1 MQNKITQISNMH
13 NDKPKNIEDQ
23 DEDQELKST
32 ELSKENIDTE
42 DIIFESYS
50 NEERTRISE
59 NQFLTRGMGKNP
71 LENPNEK
78 PLRHQCC
85 KLDSTNWLQDI
96 PQASNVKTFSIVEV
110 RFKNSRKDY
119 FRLPEEGI
127 FEEGDIVAVESSP
140 GHDIGIISMMGSLV
154 ELQMNKRNI
163 DTESEDIKKLY
174 RRARI
179 ADIEKWVIA
188 IEKEENTLA
197 QTRELASDLQLIMKF
212 NDIEYQGD
220 GTKAV
225 FYYSAEDRVDF
236 RELIK
241 ILAERFR
248 IRIEMRQIGV
258 RQEAARVGGIGI
270 CGRELCC
277 SSWLSS
283 FSSVTTN
290 TARAQQ
296 LTLNPQKL
304 AGQCG
309 KLKCC
314 LNYEHETYLAEYK
327 TFPDTNIRLKTQK
340 GDVVYQ
346 KTDIF
351 KRIMWYAYPQ
361 NPMHQYALTEESVL
375 KIIAENKNGKIPASI
390 EDYASTN
397 VKTTEYDMSVQHEDL
412 SRFDKKKLED

>member
-1 MQNKITQISNMH
+1 MNNE
-13 NDKPKNIEDQ
+13 KPKNIEAQ

-32 ELSKENIDTE
+32 VLTEDNTDIE
-42 DIIFESYS
+42 DIIITTPVS
-50 NEERTRISE
+50 EERTRIAE
-59 NQFLTRGMGKNP
+59 NQFLSRGMGKNP
-71 LENPNEK
+71 LEHPNEK

-85 KLDSTNWLQDI
+85 KLDCTNWLADV
-96 PQASNVKTFSIVEV
+96 PESSSHVAFNIVEV
-110 RFKNSRKDY
+110 RLKNNRKDFY
-119 FRLPEEGI
+119 SLPEEGT
-127 FEEGDIVAVESSP
+127 FEEGDIVAVEASP
-140 GHDIGIISMMGSLV
+140 GHDIGIITLMGDIV
-154 ELQMNKRNI
+154 RLQMKNRKV
-163 DTESEDIKKLY
+163 DPESEDIKKVY
-174 RRARI
+174 RKARL

-188 IEKEENTLA
+188 IEREDQTLS
-197 QTRELASDLQLIMKF
+197 QSRELAGDLHLVMKF
-212 NDIEYQGD
+212 NDVEFQGD

-277 SSWLSS
+277 ASWLTS
-283 FSSVTTN
+283 FNSVTTN

-314 LNYEHETYLAEYK
+314 LNYEHDTYLEEYK
-327 TFPDTNIRLKTQK
+327 TFPDSNVMLKTVK
-340 GDVVYQ
+340 GNAVYQ

-351 KRIMWYAYPQ
+351 KRIMWYSYQ
-361 NPMHQYALTEESVL
+361 NNPMYLFALS
-375 KIIAENKNGKIPASI
+375 AENVEKLIQQNKKGVIPESLDGFAM
-390 EDYASTN
+390 TN
-397 VKTTEYDMSVQHEDL
+397 VKPTEYDMSVQNADL

>member
-1 MQNKITQISNMH
+1 MN
-13 NDKPKNIEDQ
+13 NDKPKNIEAQ

-32 ELSKENIDTE
+32 ELSEENIDIE
-42 DIIFESYS
+42 DIIISS
-50 NEERTRISE
+50 PVSEERTRIAE

-78 PLRHQCC
+78 PLKHQCC
-85 KLDSTNWLQDI
+85 KLDCTNWLSDM
-96 PQASNVKTFSIVEV
+96 PEASTKSQFNIVEV
-110 RFKNSRKDY
+110 RLKNNRKDFY
-119 FRLPEEGI
+119 SLPDEGV
-127 FEEGDIVAVESSP
+127 FEEGDIVAVEASP
-140 GHDIGIISMMGSLV
+140 GHDIGIITLMGEIV
-154 ELQMNKRNI
+154 RLQMKNRKV
-163 DTESEDIKKLY
+163 DPESEDVKKVY
-174 RRARI
+174 RKARL

-188 IEKEENTLA
+188 IEKEEKTLA
-197 QTRELASDLQLIMKF
+197 QSRELAGDLHLVMKF
-212 NDIEYQGD
+212 NDVEYQGD

-277 SSWLSS
+277 ASWLTS
-283 FSSVTTN
+283 FNSVTTN

-314 LNYEHETYLAEYK
+314 LNYEHDTYLEEYK
-327 TFPDTNIRLKTQK
+327 TFPDSNVMLKTAK
-340 GDVVYQ
+340 GNAVYQ

-351 KRIMWYAYPQ
+351 KRIMWYSYQ
-361 NPMHQYALTEESVL
+361 NNPMYLFALS
-375 KIIAENKNGKIPASI
+375 AENVEKLIQQNKKGVIPESLDSFAM
-390 EDYASTN
+390 TN
-397 VKTTEYDMSVQHEDL
+397 VKTTEYDMSVQNEDL

>member
-1 MQNKITQISNMH
+1 M
-13 NDKPKNIEDQ
+13 NDETSKEKSKNIEAQ
-23 DEDQELKST
+23 DEVQEFNST
-32 ELSKENIDTE
+32 EQTSDNLDIE
-42 DIIFESYS
+42 DFILTSPVS
-50 NEERTRISE
+50 EERTRIAE
-59 NQFLTRGMGKNP
+59 NKFLTRGMGKNP

-85 KLDSTNWLQDI
+85 KLDSTDWLSDI
-96 PQASNVKTFSIVEV
+96 STNPSATEFNIVEI
-110 RFKNSRKDY
+110 RFKNNRKD
-119 FRLPEEGI
+119 FFSLPEEGT
-127 FEEGDIVAVESSP
+127 FEVSDIVAVEASP
-140 GHDIGIISMMGSLV
+140 GHDIGIISMMGNIV
-154 ELQMNKRNI
+154 KLQMKKKNI
-163 DTESEDIKKLY
+163 DPDSEDIKKLY
-174 RRARI
+174 RRARL
-179 ADIEKWVIA
+179 ADVEKWVGA
-188 IEKEENTLA
+188 IEKEDKTLS
-197 QTRELASDLQLIMKF
+197 QTRELASDLKLTMKF

-277 SSWLSS
+277 ASWLSS
-283 FSSVTTN
+283 FNSVTTN

-314 LNYEHETYLAEYK
+314 LNYEYETYLAEYK
-327 TFPDTNIRLKTQK
+327 TFPDTNIRLKTMR
-340 GDVVYQ
+340 GDVIYQ

-351 KRIMWYAYPQ
+351 KRIMWYAYSF
-361 NPMHQYALTEESVL
+361 NPMHLFALSEENVA
-375 KIIAENKNGKIPASI
+375 KIIAQNQSGKIPESI
-390 EDYASTN
+390 EEFALTN

>member
-1 MQNKITQISNMH
+1 M
-13 NDKPKNIEDQ
+13 NDEKSKEKSKNIEAQ
-23 DEDQELKST
+23 DEVQEFNST
-32 ELSKENIDTE
+32 ETPNDNLDIE
-42 DIIFESYS
+42 DFIITTPVS
-50 NEERTRISE
+50 EERTRIAA
-59 NQFLTRGMGKNP
+59 NQFLSRGMGKNP

-78 PLRHQCC
+78 HLKHQCC
-85 KLDSTNWLQDI
+85 KLDSTDWLSGI
-96 PQASNVKTFSIVEV
+96 PLDPNSTAFKIVEV
-110 RFKNSRKDY
+110 RFKNNRKDFY
-119 FRLPEEGI
+119 SLPEDGF
-127 FEEGDIVAVESSP
+127 FEVGDIVAVEASP
-140 GHDIGIISMMGSLV
+140 GHDIGIITMMGDIV
-154 ELQMNKRNI
+154 KLQLKKRKI
-163 DTESEDIKKLY
+163 DPESEEIKKLY
-174 RRARI
+174 RRARVV
-179 ADIEKWVIA
+179 DIEKWVNA
-188 IEKEENTLA
+188 IEKEDKTLS
-197 QTRELASDLQLIMKF
+197 QTRVMASDLQLVMKF

-241 ILAERFR
+241 LLAERFR

-258 RQEAARVGGIGI
+258 RQEASRVGGIGI

-283 FSSVTTN
+283 FNSVTTN

-314 LNYEHETYLAEYK
+314 LNYEYETYLEEYK
-327 TFPDTNIRLKTQK
+327 TFPDTNIRLKTQR
-340 GDVVYQ
+340 GDMVYQ

-351 KRIMWYAYPQ
+351 KRIMWYSYPH
-361 NPMHQYALTEESVL
+361 NPMHVFALTAENVR
-375 KIIAENKNGKIPASI
+375 KIIAENKNGKIPESI
-390 EDYASTN
+390 EEYALTN

>member
-1 MQNKITQISNMH
+1 MN
-13 NDKPKNIEDQ
+13 NDKPKNIEAQ

-32 ELSKENIDTE
+32 ELSEENIDIE
-42 DIIFESYS
+42 DIIISS
-50 NEERTRISE
+50 PVSEERTRIAE

-78 PLRHQCC
+78 PLKHQCC
-85 KLDSTNWLQDI
+85 KLDCTNWLSDM
-96 PQASNVKTFSIVEV
+96 PEASTKSQFNIVEV
-110 RFKNSRKDY
+110 RLKNNRKDFY
-119 FRLPEEGI
+119 SLPDEGV
-127 FEEGDIVAVESSP
+127 FVEGDIVAVEASP
-140 GHDIGIISMMGSLV
+140 GHDIGIITLMGEIV
-154 ELQMNKRNI
+154 RLQMKNRKV
-163 DTESEDIKKLY
+163 DPESEDVKKVY
-174 RRARI
+174 RKARL

-188 IEKEENTLA
+188 IEKEEKTLA
-197 QTRELASDLQLIMKF
+197 QSRELAGDLHLVMKF
-212 NDIEYQGD
+212 NDVEYQGD

-277 SSWLSS
+277 ASWLTS
-283 FSSVTTN
+283 FNSVTTN

-314 LNYEHETYLAEYK
+314 LNYEHDTYLEEYK
-327 TFPDTNIRLKTQK
+327 TFPDSNVMLKTAK
-340 GDVVYQ
+340 GNAVYQ

-351 KRIMWYAYPQ
+351 KRIMWYSYQ
-361 NPMHQYALTEESVL
+361 NNPMYLFALS
-375 KIIAENKNGKIPASI
+375 AENVEKLIQQNKKGVIPESLDSFAM
-390 EDYASTN
+390 TN
-397 VKTTEYDMSVQHEDL
+397 VKTTEYDMSVQNEDL